1 MNSLLLSESVGM
13 FIYLNKQTASQT
25 LDRYGDHIYRIYDLG
40 FPPFL
45 KNAPPAKIG
54 QCPRSLLVAFSGSG
68 VGNFT
73 PVDYA

>member
-13 FIYLNKQTASQT
+13 FIYLNKQHHKET
-25 LDRYGDHIYRIYDLG
+25 LDRYGDRIYRIYDLG

-54 QCPRSLLVAFSGSG
+54 QCPQSLLVAFSGSG
-68 VGNFT
+68 VGDFM